1 MTKERIHTITPEQLL
16 GFTKSEDG
24 GLLVPDSF
32 EVYIVP
38 TAEDLRAQ
46 RVAELEAQLATL
58 TEPTEEELIN
68 MGRAMNPYYMIIE
81 ELIMLKS
88 E

>member
-1 MTKERIHTITPEQLL
+1 MTKERIYTITPEQLL

-24 GLLVPDSF
+24 GLVIPDSF

-58 TEPTEEELIN
+58 TEPTEEQLIQEGK
-68 MGRAMNPYYMIIE
+68 MTHPYYMLVD